1 MNKKIFYI
9 LLGFLL
15 ILSASNAQS
24 LTQSSKKNMMDITG
38 EKYVT
43 GEDGVVRIYI
53 NIWGHVQSPGTYL
66 IYDGASL
73 INALSLAGG
82 PMDGAN
88 LKDVQLLSMDSK
100 MKSYNLKSL
109 ISSSSKDLNQ
119 IILKPYDT
127 IIIKESTGNKILVRS
142 GLVGALLQLVNV
154 LYTIE
159 NLKN

>member
-1 MNKKIFYI
+1 MRKKILYI
-9 LLGFLL
+9 FLGFL
-15 ILSASNAQS
+15 IIYSTANAQS

-43 GEDGVVRIYI
+43 GEDGVVRVYI
-53 NIWGHVQSPGTYL
+53 NIWGYVKSPGTYL

-73 INALSLAGG
+73 INAISLAGG

-88 LKDVQLLSMDSK
+88 LKDVQLLSVDSEI
-100 MKSYNLKSL
+100 KSYNLKSL
-109 ISSSSKDLNQ
+109 MSSSSKDLDQ
-119 IILKPYDT
+119 IVLKPYDT
-127 IIIKESTGNKILVRS
+127 IIIKESTGNKILIRS